1 MQNKCSFLKKKK
13 TIIVSEKQNNF
24 LSFVGILFTLFIDNI
39 WFSNQERS
47 LFLFRSFKNVQVVI
61 LLFYFGLYRFKSKP

>member
-61 LLFYFGLYRFKSKP
+61 LLFYFRLYRFK